1 MNDPIRILNLG
12 AGVQS
17 TVLALMVHRGI
28 LPPIKAAI
36 FADVQEEPRAVY
48 DHLKWLIAEVSLSF
62 PVLVRTN
69 GKLGDAL
76 VTGRTHVKGH
86 STIPAF
92 CLNQRTGDVGVARRE
107 CTGDYKI
114 DVVERCIR
122 REILGLKPRQRWPK
136 DVIVHQ
142 LFGLSF
148 EELGRAGRVT
158 RQFENGKR
166 KGKSVPLFPL
176 IEKEMARRACI
187 QWLKDYGVP
196 HEVTRS
202 ACVFCPYKS
211 NAEWQRLKSGPPE
224 EWNRAVE
231 IDRLLR
237 VASSKQAY
245 GMKNPQFL
253 HRSCIP
259 LEEIDFRTAEERGDQ
274 GTLGFMAECEGMC
287 GV

>member
-1 MNDPIRILNLG
+1 MKSHRILNLG

-17 TVLALMVHRGI
+17 TTVALMIHKGI
-28 LPPIKAAI
+28 LPPIEAAI
-36 FADVQEEPRAVY
+36 FADVQEEPQDVY
-48 DHLKWLIAEVSLSF
+48 RHLDWLIKEVATSF

-76 VTGRTHVKGH
+76 VTGRTHRKGH
-86 STIPAF
+86 TTIPAF
-92 CLNQRTGDVGVARRE
+92 CLNERNGQIGVARRQ

-114 DVVERCIR
+114 DVVERTIR
-122 REILGLKPRQRWPK
+122 REILNLVPRKRWPK
-136 DVIVHQ
+136 GVLCYQ

-148 EELGRAGRVT
+148 DECGRIGRVI
-158 RQFENGKR
+158 RQFEIGNRAR
-166 KGKSVPLFPL
+166 KFKPLFPL
-176 IEKEMARRACI
+176 YDMQMTRGGCLK
-187 QWLKDYGVP
+187 WLREYGVP
-196 HEVTRS
+196 HDVPRS

-211 NAEWQRLKSGPPE
+211 NAEWQRLKEGPKPDWE
-224 EWNRAVE
+224 RAVA

-237 VASSKQAY
+237 VASSKQAC
-245 GMKNPQFL
+245 GMRNPQFL

-259 LEEIDFRTAEERGDQ
+259 LEEIDFRSPEARGDQ

>member
-1 MNDPIRILNLG
+1 MNDSIRLLNLG

-17 TVLALMVHRGI
+17 TVVALMVHRGI

-48 DHLKWLIAEVSLSF
+48 RHLEWLIAEVSPSF

-76 VTGRTHVKGH
+76 VTGRTHCKGH

-92 CLNQRTGDVGVARRE
+92 CLNERTGEVGVARRQ

-122 REILGLKPRQRWPK
+122 REVLGLKPRQRWPK
-136 DVIVHQ
+136 DVLVHQ

-148 EELGRAGRVT
+148 EECGRAGRVAK
-158 RQFENGKR
+158 QFQVGNR
-166 KGKSVPLFPL
+166 KGKSIPLFPL
-176 IEKEMARRACI
+176 IEMEMTRGACLK
-187 QWLKDYGVP
+187 WLREYGVP

-211 NAEWQRLKSGPPE
+211 NAEWQRLKDGPQE
-224 EWNRAVE
+224 EWSRAVE

-237 VASSKQAY
+237 VGSSKQAY

-253 HRSCIP
+253 HRSCVP
-259 LEEIDFRTAEERGDQ
+259 LEEIDFRTPEQRGDQ

>member
-1 MNDPIRILNLG
+1 MSDPIRILNLG

-17 TVLALMVHRGI
+17 TVLALMVHKGV

-48 DHLKWLIAEVSLSF
+48 EHLKWLIAEVSTSF

-69 GKLGDAL
+69 GKLGDGI
-76 VTGRTHVKGH
+76 VTGRTHSKGH
-86 STIPAF
+86 TTIPAF
-92 CLNQRTGDVGVARRE
+92 CLNQQTGSVGVVRRR

-114 DVVERCIR
+114 AVVERCIR

-136 DVIVHQ
+136 DVFVHQ

-148 EELGRAGRVT
+148 EELGRAGRVAKN
-158 RQFENGKR
+158 FESPNY
-166 KGKSVPLFPL
+166 KGKCFPLFPL
-176 IEKEMARRACI
+176 IEMEMARRACI
-187 QWLKDYGVP
+187 RWLKDYGVP

-211 NAEWQRLKSGPPE
+211 NAEWQRLKSGPQE

-237 VASSKQAY
+237 TPSSKQAH
-245 GMKNPQFL
+245 GMRNPQFL
-253 HRSCIP
+253 HRSRLP
-259 LEEIDFRTAEERGDQ
+259 LDQIDFRNPEERGDQ